1 MKASKIFLIIE
12 TVLLYISELCFVI
25 VIPLTYIDESGNII
39 RALLLTKF
47 ILDIV
52 TLNIA
57 FVTIILS
64 FITIIKRDYNP
75 TKYTMVIK
83 LILIPF
89 YALNFVEWNLYV
101 AGMLN
106 PFLMLAIPVVIFLG
120 MCYTYL
126 IMIST
131 SLCDLIYAIKH
142 FKDDNRKL
150 VITSF
155 VFLFMF
161 CFDVIGSI
169 MLYISTKNNKTI
181 GDINEL

>member
-1 MKASKIFLIIE
+1 MKTSKIFLIIE

-25 VIPLTYIDESGNII
+25 VIPLTYVDESGSII
-39 RALLLTKF
+39 RTLLLTKF

-57 FVTIILS
+57 FVVIILS
-64 FITIIKRDYNP
+64 FITILKRDYNP

-89 YALNFVEWNLYV
+89 YALNFVEWSLYV

-142 FKDDNRKL
+142 FKDDNKKL

-169 MLYISTKNNKTI
+169 MLYMSTKNNKTI